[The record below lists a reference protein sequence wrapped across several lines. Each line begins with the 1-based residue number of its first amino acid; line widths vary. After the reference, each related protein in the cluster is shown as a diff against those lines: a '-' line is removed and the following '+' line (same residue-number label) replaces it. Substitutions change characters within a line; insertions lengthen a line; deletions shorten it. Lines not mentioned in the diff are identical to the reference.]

1 MPTAAHCVGVNLTSV
16 AMSLDSCARLES
28 GTHDPETFTDLCSQQ
43 LDFVSSPAINPG
55 QVFFTAMNRTGFK
68 FDHCH
73 IFPSGVQ
80 ILLLTLR
87 VRRSNRKPRL
97 LYVHGCDG
105 QVVVGFHLLP
115 NAHCDCRAAWLFLRS
130 DRC

>member
-55 QVFFTAMNRTGFK
+55 QVFFPAMNRTGFK

-73 IFPSGVQ
+73 IFPPVYRYYSSLFGSEDQ
-80 ILLLTLR
+80 IENLVCFTFM
-87 VRRSNRKPRL
+87 VAMDK
-97 LYVHGCDG
+97 
-105 QVVVGFHLLP
+105 
-115 NAHCDCRAAWLFLRS
+115 
-130 DRC
+130 